1 MTTDKSSVA
10 PQPDPFQE
18 AFRRRFSEHLAADV
32 AGGKAALDTAQKAG
46 REFGGVELHPE
57 RLGAFGDA
65 LAERAPQLARDF
77 GREARGLVDGPRE
90 DLKRLG
96 RIFDPNLSPCERGEI
111 VADFAYGMAR
121 EVAVDLAVHAVTE
134 VVGGLKD
141 RGGRSET
148 GEISADR
155 TPRDWR
161 ALRDEHAVAPRDVP
175 ADRPPQETAATP
187 LFDVR
192 PHRP

>member
-77 GREARGLVDGPRE
+77 GLRRDQPPMPAAID
-90 DLKRLG
+90 
-96 RIFDPNLSPCERGEI
+96 
-111 VADFAYGMAR
+111 A
-121 EVAVDLAVHAVTE
+121 
-134 VVGGLKD
+134 
-141 RGGRSET
+141 
-148 GEISADR
+148 
-155 TPRDWR
+155 TPPW
-161 ALRDEHAVAPRDVP
+161 AVAAQLRLAKSYAVP
-175 ADRPPQETAATP
+175 NGRRYALFESAEAPPG
-187 LFDVR
+187 R
-192 PHRP
+192 